1 MLIPIELAFS
11 GKESNTSPSL
21 KSKYSIFRHSMGGHG
36 ALISFFKRPAQ
47 YKSVSALA
55 AICSVSSME
64 WGINAYRKF
73 FGEDEAL
80 WKQFDAVELVASYHG
95 PKPHAPVLI
104 DQGSEDSFKDT
115 HLFPNKL
122 ATACKAASFPIE
134 LREQKGYDHGYYFIM
149 TFLEDHFKY
158 HKKEFE
164 HLK

>member
-1 MLIPIELAFS
+1 
-11 GKESNTSPSL
+11 
-21 KSKYSIFRHSMGGHG
+21 MGGHG
-36 ALISFFKRPAQ
+36 ALISFFKRPGQ

-55 AICSVSSME
+55 PICSVSTME
-64 WGINAYRKF
+64 WGINAYTKF
-73 FGEDEAL
+73 FGQDEAL
-80 WKQFDAVELVASYHG
+80 WKQYDATDLVASYHG

-115 HLFPNKL
+115 HLLPKRL
-122 ATACKAASFPIE
+122 AAACKAASFQVEI
-134 LREQKGYDHGYYFIM
+134 REQAGYDHGYYFIM